1 MNNIASAP
9 STSRLAIFSLVFGPA
24 NAILYWIS
32 DIYKFP
38 IFSFY
43 PATYRMEWGWT
54 PTTVDDGPAMYWYG
68 WIATALL
75 GSTLLGLLAAFSPVA
90 LRQKIPPAISWLIPC
105 LLVPAMVYSLKF
117 YWR

>member
-1 MNNIASAP
+1 
-9 STSRLAIFSLVFGPA
+9 
-24 NAILYWIS
+24 
-32 DIYKFP
+32 
-38 IFSFY
+38 
-43 PATYRMEWGWT
+43 
-54 PTTVDDGPAMYWYG
+54 MYWYG

-90 LRQKIPPAISWLIPC
+90 LRQKKPPAISWLIPC